1 MRCVHVKQVP
11 KTLAPRRVTIEKRCI
26 EKVERLVTASGAVN
40 ARLPALSRGEDNG
53 CIQPPFQETAL
64 PRRKTLPPT
73 EDVSDVPDPQAPS
86 SVSALISQ
94 ALLPLIARV
103 PASDETRSATP
114 GDDARQKANAAA
126 AKAAITAGTLS
137 LPPGAV
143 GWLTILPEM
152 VGVWKIQKQLVADI
166 AAIYGKEATLT
177 PEQVMYCL
185 FQHTA
190 AQGVRDLVVRV
201 GQRTLVRRAS
211 PILIGTLTR
220 RIGASLAKRA
230 AGKGV
235 ARWLPI
241 VGAVG
246 MGAYAYFDTAQVAA
260 TAIDLFDGV
269 IEIDAIEVD
278 KS

>member
-1 MRCVHVKQVP
+1 MSD
-11 KTLAPRRVTIEKRCI
+11 A
-26 EKVERLVTASGAVN
+26 N
-40 ARLPALSRGEDNG
+40 
-53 CIQPPFQETAL
+53 
-64 PRRKTLPPT
+64 PT
-73 EDVSDVPDPQAPS
+73 EAQTPS
-86 SVSALISQ
+86 SVSSIIGQ
-94 ALLPLIARV
+94 ALVPLIAKV
-103 PASDETRSATP
+103 PDSKEPPSDTP
-114 GDDARQKANAAA
+114 GKDARQKANAAA
-126 AKAAITAGTLS
+126 AKAAITAGTLA

-166 AAIYGKEATLT
+166 AALYGKTDSLT

-201 GQRTLVRRAS
+201 GERALVRRAS
-211 PILIGTLTR
+211 PMLIGTLTR
-220 RIGASLAKRA
+220 RIGARLAQRA

-246 MGAYAYFDTAQVAA
+246 VGAYAYLDTAQVAA
-260 TAIDLFDGV
+260 TAIDLFEGV
-269 IEIDAIEVD
+269 IEVDATELAE
-278 KS
+278 

>member
-1 MRCVHVKQVP
+1 M
-11 KTLAPRRVTIEKRCI
+11 
-26 EKVERLVTASGAVN
+26 
-40 ARLPALSRGEDNG
+40 
-53 CIQPPFQETAL
+53 
-64 PRRKTLPPT
+64 RRKKPPIPA
-73 EDVSDVPDPQAPS
+73 EDASEVNPAGARAPS
-86 SVSALISQ
+86 SVSSIIGQ
-94 ALLPLIARV
+94 ALVPLIAKV
-103 PASDETRSATP
+103 PDSKEPRSRTP

-126 AKAAITAGTLS
+126 AKAAITAGTLA

-166 AAIYGKEATLT
+166 AALYGKTDTLT

-201 GQRTLVRRAS
+201 GERALVRRAS
-211 PILIGTLTR
+211 PMLIGLLTR
-220 RIGASLAKRA
+220 RIGARLAQRA

-246 MGAYAYFDTAQVAA
+246 VGAYAYLDTAQVAA
-260 TAIDLFDGV
+260 TAIDLFEGV
-269 IEIDAIEVD
+269 IEVDATEIAE
-278 KS
+278 